1 MSEIKVNSI
10 KGVGASAAAITVNNT
25 DGTCTANITNNLSNR
40 NLIINGAMQVAQRG
54 TSSNSSGYQTVDRIA
69 TVYSGLDNAPTFE
82 QVDTSSSDTPYT
94 LGLRKAFKVTNG
106 DQTSVGAA
114 DNFRLEYKV
123 EAQDIA
129 QSGWNIKSATSFITL
144 SFWVKS
150 SVAQNFAIRLFN
162 QDGNYA
168 YSFVFAATTSWTKIT
183 HSIKGDSGIVINN
196 DTGGGLNINWVLFDG
211 TDFTTPGHT
220 NETWATYSGTSKVG
234 DMTNTWYDTNDA
246 TFELTGVQ
254 LEVGSVAT
262 DFEHRSFGQELYL
275 CQRYFELLI
284 WDGYGFYG
292 YQPNANA
299 VEFQIRWNVEKRA
312 NPSITLPATGTGSGQ
327 IGPTNTAGSNM
338 TGGSLDGP
346 FSIKKTTARITG
358 GSWSGGASGAPC
370 ALYSGGSPGAII
382 QISAEL

>member
-1 MSEIKVNSI
+1 
-10 KGVGASAAAITVNNT
+10 
-25 DGTCTANITNNLSNR
+25 
-40 NLIINGAMQVAQRG
+40 MQVAQRG
-54 TSSNSSGYQTVDRIA
+54 TSSNSSGYQTVDRFT

-162 QDGNYA
+162 QDASYA

-196 DTGGGLNINWVLFDG
+196 DTGAGLNINWVLFDG
-211 TDFTTPGHT
+211 TDFTTSGHT

-234 DMTNTWYDTNDA
+234 DMTSTWYDTNDA

-262 DFEHRSFGQELYL
+262 DFEHRSYGDELL
-275 CQRYFELLI
+275 KCQRYYEHSYNTGI
-284 WDGYGFYG
+284 AVGANSNVGGYYENLTSDNGN
-292 YQPNANA
+292 NA
-299 VEFQIRWNVEKRA
+299 
-312 NPSITLPATGTGSGQ
+312 
-327 IGPTNTAGSNM
+327 
-338 TGGSLDGP
+338 P
-346 FSIKKTTARITG
+346 FSIEYKVQKRAVPSIAFYHDDGTANQWAFGRN
-358 GSWSGGASGAPC
+358 GASGSTTVTGHRNSQTHCNGYIA
-370 ALYSGGSPGAII
+370 AGAAWVACYAAGHWT
-382 QISAEL
+382 SSSEL